1 MRTQLARW
9 VTSGIIV
16 VLAGCSGGRDRGPTA
31 AEIEAFEAAEMT
43 LPQAY
48 AAACNAGDADAYVA
62 LINDDFVQLSPD
74 ALPVTGKPAMYERIK
89 AMFEAYDFE
98 EFAIDNRKAEMF
110 GDWGWFWG
118 THSYL
123 LAPLGTTDFTRYE
136 GKHMTMMKKQAD
148 GSWLYY
154 GDAFNYNAP
163 AMKLAP

>member
-16 VLAGCSGGRDRGPTA
+16 VLAGCGDDRDSGPTA
-31 AEIEAFEAAEMT
+31 AEIEAFEAAEVT

-62 LINDDFVQLSPD
+62 LIDDDYVQLPPD
-74 ALPVTGKPAMYERIK
+74 APPVIGKPAMLERIRL
-89 AMFEAYDFE
+89 MFGAYDFE
-98 EFAIDNRKAEMF
+98 EFTVDNRKAEMF
-110 GDWGWFWG
+110 GDWGWVWG

-123 LAPLGTTDFTRYE
+123 LAPQGTTEFTKYD
-136 GKHMTMMKKQAD
+136 GKHLSILKRQAD
-148 GSWLYY
+148 GSWLFY